1 MRQSAPR
8 IEDEARPMSAIVA
21 ERRVHGAAGRH
32 WPQPDWQRVVH
43 TILVSRALD
52 ELEETQL
59 LPARKVLYQFTARG
73 HDVTQV
79 LLGQLLTGARDGVGV
94 YYRSR
99 PLMLAIGLSVQ
110 EALASTMMRTG
121 SVSDGRDIGV
131 VFNLPRHDGVCVLP
145 ACGGVGAQYTPVI
158 GWAQSL
164 QYRAQVLREAEA
176 KGSIAVAHGGDAST
190 ATNGFWSALTIATT
204 QRLPVLFFIE
214 DNGYGISVKSD
225 FQTPGGNIAANL
237 SGFKNLRIIEG
248 DSAKPVEA
256 ASLIAKGVDAVRAGE
271 GPVLLRLLV
280 PRLSGHSG
288 QDTQTYKSPAEI
300 AAERARDP
308 LVQLRSQL
316 VPNVMSEQTWKA
328 LEQRAHDDVQAALAA
343 VEASGT
349 PDASRTTR
357 FAFSEQKED
366 GAVDLQLQGGLL
378 SAGFTPDPGTQI
390 ARSDGPRINMLTAI
404 RRTLEHELSVNPRVV
419 VFGEDV
425 GRKGGVHAATLG
437 LQEKFGAARVFDTSL
452 SEEGIIGR
460 AVGMALAGLMP
471 VPEIQFR
478 KYADPAVEQL
488 NDCGTLR
495 WRTAN
500 RFAAPMVVRMPG
512 GFFKCGDP
520 WHSQSNEVQFVHAIG
535 WRVAMPS
542 NAEDAVGLL
551 RSALRGNDP
560 TIFFEHRAMLDGAW
574 ARRPYPG
581 DEFVVPFGKAKLLR
595 EGTELT
601 VVSWGAMVERCE
613 QAAEASGVHVEL
625 LDLRTLMPWD
635 RYAVLASVRKTRR
648 CLIVHEDNLT
658 AGFGAEIAATLA
670 KEAFFD
676 LDAPIDR
683 VTMPDVPSP
692 HSPLL
697 LDSVVPSV
705 ARIMQSIRQ
714 LASV

>member
-1 MRQSAPR
+1 
-8 IEDEARPMSAIVA
+8 MSAA
-21 ERRVHGAAGRH
+21 RHSLFSTGPGSGAGQS
-32 WPQPDWQRVVH
+32 PQPDWQRVVH
-43 TILVSRALD
+43 TVLVSRALD
-52 ELEETQL
+52 ELEETEL

-79 LLGQLLTGARDGVGV
+79 LLGQYLTGARDGVTV

-99 PLMLAIGLSVQ
+99 PLMLSLGLAL
-110 EALASTMMRTG
+110 EDALASTMMRKG
-121 SVSDGRDIGV
+121 SVSEGRDIGV
-131 VFNLPRHDGVCVLP
+131 VFNLPRKDGVCVLP
-145 ACGGVGAQYTPVI
+145 ACGGVGAQYTPAV

-164 QYRAQVLREAEA
+164 QYRSQVLNEAEA
-176 KGSIAVAHGGDAST
+176 NGSIAVAHGGEASA

-204 QRLPVLFFIE
+204 QRLPMLFFIE
-214 DNGYGISVKSD
+214 DNGYGISVKSE

-237 SGFKNLRIIEG
+237 ASFKNLRIIQG
-248 DSAKPVEA
+248 DSARPVEA
-256 ASLIAKGVDAVRAGE
+256 AALIAQGVAAVRAGE
-271 GPVLLRLLV
+271 GPVLMRMLV

-288 QDTQTYKSPAEI
+288 QDTQAYKTPEEI
-300 AAERARDP
+300 SAERARDP
-308 LVQLRSQL
+308 LIQLRAQL
-316 VPNVMSEQTWKA
+316 VPSVMSEQAWQD
-328 LEQRAHDDVQAALAA
+328 LEARARTDVKAALAA
-343 VEASGT
+343 VEARAV
-349 PDASRTTR
+349 PDVTRVTTHV
-357 FAFSEQKED
+357 FSETKDD
-366 GAVDLQLQGGLL
+366 GSVDLQQQGGLL
-378 SAGFTPDPGTQI
+378 NAGVKLPQGSETPRPE
-390 ARSDGPRINMLTAI
+390 GPRINMVTAI
-404 RRTLEHELSVNPRVV
+404 RRTLEHELAINPRVL

-460 AVGMALAGLMP
+460 SVGMALSGLMP

-488 NDCGTLR
+488 NDVGTMR

-520 WHSQSNEVQFVHAIG
+520 WHSQSNEVQFAHAIG

-551 RSALRGNDP
+551 RNALRSNDP

-581 DEFVVPFGKAKLLR
+581 DDFVLPFGKAKLLR
-595 EGTELT
+595 AGTELT
-601 VVSWGAMVERCE
+601 VVTWGAMVERCE
-613 QAAEASGVHVEL
+613 QAAEESAVDVEL

-635 RYAVLASVRKTRR
+635 REAVLASVRKTRR

-683 VTMPDVPSP
+683 LTMPDVPSP

-697 LDSVVPSV
+697 LDAVVPSV
-705 ARIMQSIRQ
+705 ARITAVIRQ
-714 LASV
+714 LASI